1 MLASE
6 HLSCIFVCKLNFL
19 DLRRMRWICR
29 FKHWPLEMPAG
40 DLTLRCPAVLGV
52 RSMNS
57 ASCTWHT
64 WTNSGRNEM
73 VRVISHWLVLTSS
86 SSPHHLI
93 IPSPKLIPVTQESAQ
108 QRTLEAFSYPDL
120 FVSLYLCTWHQ
131 QHSVVTGLFS
141 HEAIESPTAL
151 CAKKPDRTCGTA
163 SASLI
168 HRRLPT
174 RPVNVMPLY

>member
-6 HLSCIFVCKLNFL
+6 HLSCIFCMQIEFAWSETHV
-19 DLRRMRWICR
+19 RWICR

-40 DLTLRCPAVLGV
+40 DLTLRCPAILGV

-64 WTNSGRNEM
+64 WTNTGRNEM
-73 VRVISHWLVLTSS
+73 LRVISHWLVLTSS

-108 QRTLEAFSYPDL
+108 QSTLEAFSYPDL
-120 FVSLYLCTWHQ
+120 FVSLYLC
-131 QHSVVTGLFS
+131 
-141 HEAIESPTAL
+141 
-151 CAKKPDRTCGTA
+151 
-163 SASLI
+163 I
-168 HRRLPT
+168 HDINSTPSWLVCFRMKL
-174 RPVNVMPLY
+174 